1 MPPASTKKTPIAK
14 KKRAEKQSKH
24 TGVHWLNPKNK
35 WAGKVKDRSVRV
47 GKESKQVY
55 VGSFHDEQA
64 CADAVERKRV
74 EIEEKIAKTLHAM
87 AQTLPHTRNLPRRPA
102 KETDAKLQTAYYDE
116 KWFAAR
122 GAAAKE
128 FGPMRYVLINCSSTA
143 SGFKFF
149 LCCQHNDESSGKPCT
164 QVAKKDG
171 KHCIDHGGGPRL
183 GDAGSDRCSLCK
195 SSYIGSKRQLRN
207 DGSGLC
213 PGCEARLTDEAN
225 ANGSEVPPKGKRW
238 EDVVFD
244 QLLPLITYADGTPFP
259 PDQRDERKGGGL
271 GTSKAKTRGRE
282 CDTTTNRFPDSL
294 WILRNA
300 DGRGILALSG
310 EADEHSHG
318 GRDPT
323 CESGKI
329 DDTFQSVQTLLAK
342 EGAARGAKDR
352 AGSTM
357 VPCVIFRI
365 NPNAYDGPRTSLKR
379 RVVELADWINTYV
392 QMGDEAISSLQ
403 THAPIVHVFYYH
415 SKEGAANLAH
425 YAATAAAVGWEY
437 TVH

>member
-225 ANGSEVPPKGKRW
+225 ANGSEVPAKGKRW

-294 WILRNA
+294 WILRNEH
-300 DGRGILALSG
+300 GHGVLALG
-310 EADEHSHG
+310 VEPDEHSHG
-318 GRDPT
+318 GREPT
-323 CESGKI
+323 CESAKI
-329 DDTFQSVQTLLAK
+329 YDTNWSVQQKLGY
-342 EGAARGAKDR
+342 EGAARGSFVAKR
-352 AGSTM
+352 PM
-357 VPCVIFRI
+357 VPYIMIKV
-365 NPNAYDGPRTSLKR
+365 NTNAYDGPRTSLKK
-379 RVVELADWINTYV
+379 RVKAVAELLNSYAHMDA
-392 QMGDEAISSLQ
+392 EAIAKLQ
-403 THAPIVHVFYYH
+403 THAPIVHVMYYH
-415 SKEGAANLAH
+415 SKQGAANLAH
-425 YAATAAAVGWEY
+425 LADVAAAAGWDY